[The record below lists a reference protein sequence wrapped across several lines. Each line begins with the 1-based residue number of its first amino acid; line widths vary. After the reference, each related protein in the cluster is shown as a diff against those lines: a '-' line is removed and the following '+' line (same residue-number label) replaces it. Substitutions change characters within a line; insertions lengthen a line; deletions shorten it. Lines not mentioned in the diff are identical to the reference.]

1 MARRRKSQESRDWL
15 FPHVTVA
22 DEAEQQSLLDVL
34 DNVLNRGAVLTG
46 DVILGVANV
55 DLIYVKLSVLLAAFD
70 KVTKNSAIRPVSA
83 RPRRKVPRR
92 LASQKPRRATK
103 NRR

>member
-1 MARRRKSQESRDWL
+1 MARRRKSQESGDWL

-46 DVILGVANV
+46 DVTLGVANV
-55 DLIYVKLSVLLAAFD
+55 DLIYVKLSVLLAALD
-70 KVTKNSAIRPVSA
+70 KVTKDSGFRPVSA
-83 RPRRKVPRR
+83 RPRRKVPRQP
-92 LASQKPRRATK
+92 AQKPGRTTK